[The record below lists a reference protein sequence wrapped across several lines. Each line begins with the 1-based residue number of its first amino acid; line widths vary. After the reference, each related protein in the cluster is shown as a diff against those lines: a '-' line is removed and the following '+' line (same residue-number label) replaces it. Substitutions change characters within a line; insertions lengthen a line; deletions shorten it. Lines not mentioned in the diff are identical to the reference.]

1 MASNAAVGRAVER
14 GTSSSGG
21 SSSSTASH
29 GTTSS
34 KNPLSNIALSTKKKA
49 NSGAIAG
56 AVLGALVVLAAV
68 LALVLLLLWRKKRA
82 EESNGGGERMS
93 HSDDGTI
100 REVVREVEGVRVHQK
115 DGETAHVE
123 VNVASSTA
131 KLISYGREDVQ
142 ELGAEH
148 VSELPAD
155 S

>member
-1 MASNAAVGRAVER
+1 M
-14 GTSSSGG
+14 
-21 SSSSTASH
+21 
-29 GTTSS
+29 
-34 KNPLSNIALSTKKKA
+34 STKKKV

-82 EESNGGGERMS
+82 EETNGGGERMS

-100 REVVREVEGVRVHQK
+100 REVVREVVREVEGVRVHQK

>member
-1 MASNAAVGRAVER
+1 M
-14 GTSSSGG
+14 
-21 SSSSTASH
+21 
-29 GTTSS
+29 
-34 KNPLSNIALSTKKKA
+34 STKKKV
-49 NSGAIAG
+49 NSGAISG

-82 EESNGGGERMS
+82 EETNGGGERMS

-100 REVVREVEGVRVHQK
+100 REVEGVRVHQK